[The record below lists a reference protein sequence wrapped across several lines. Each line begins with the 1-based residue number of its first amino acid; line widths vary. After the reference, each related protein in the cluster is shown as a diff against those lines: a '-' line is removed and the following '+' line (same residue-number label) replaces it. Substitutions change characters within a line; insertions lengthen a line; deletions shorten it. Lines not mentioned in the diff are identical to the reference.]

1 MVLFAFPR
9 WLMKLRVFSYAYW
22 THRYPLLWNTCSTF
36 PHFLI
41 GFSVI
46 LLIDCKS
53 FIYSVYEVLGQI
65 YIYCKYLL
73 PLRGLS
79 FHSLKISLD
88 KQKFYILMSNYQR
101 FSLWLVYLVPCL
113 RNIYL
118 LQGHYYILL
127 CFRSLLFYL
136 SLFIYNIFGI
146 GFCVRCEG

>member
-1 MVLFAFPR
+1 
-9 WLMKLRVFSYAYW
+9 MKLRVFSYAYW

-36 PHFLI
+36 PHFFI

-101 FSLWLVYLVPCL
+101 FPLWLVYLVPCL